1 MSHVGMGLRDEIW
14 ACVVADGTASAAL
27 FHRSHHSQGGGKR
40 LAAMLGSASSA
51 FGKRGDI

>member
-1 MSHVGMGLRDEIW
+1 MGLRDEIR

-27 FHRSHHSQGGGKR
+27 FHRSHHSQGGGKQ